1 MRHAA
6 NILFVSMV
14 AAAAI
19 MSAHAETQTIQ
30 ATTAMSNLKKTL
42 IDGSPWRVE
51 WRRHDNGR
59 SGTFTQT
66 FIETLDNKVKTTT
79 DEVGPYET
87 DVQFPS
93 NDKAVWTSPHQNV
106 ITVLVIDG
114 GVKGAGRLGDLT
126 LQYSSKR

>member
-1 MRHAA
+1 M
-6 NILFVSMV
+6 ILFLDFDGVTGNPQV
-14 AAAAI
+14 CAWRY
-19 MSAHAETQTIQ
+19 
-30 ATTAMSNLKKTL
+30 TTAELSTSGRDSLFNASKR
-42 IDGSPWRVE
+42 I
-51 WRRHDNGR
+51 HDEFVAEIG
-59 SGTFTQT
+59 
-66 FIETLDNKVKTTT
+66 TLDNKVKTTT